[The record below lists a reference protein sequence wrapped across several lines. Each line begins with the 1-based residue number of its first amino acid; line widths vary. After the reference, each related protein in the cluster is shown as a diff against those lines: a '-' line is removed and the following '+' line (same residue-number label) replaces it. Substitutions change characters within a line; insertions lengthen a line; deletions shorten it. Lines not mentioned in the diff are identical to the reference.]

1 MKVELHYGKGL
12 MALRIPEANV
22 EQIIRPWRGEGKAD
36 NIALIRQ
43 AMTGRDAETF
53 QEEIAGKRLCVLTS
67 DGSRDMP
74 FDDDIFTQLFSVL
87 QKSSLVRFLICTGS
101 HDAETP
107 ESNRIA
113 EQIEKAARKAGLG
126 EFKIHSHDCE
136 RDRFVKAGRTSYGT
150 EVMFNAE
157 ADDAEIFL
165 VLSDVKVHYF
175 AGYSNPIKNFV
186 PGICAFKTVEQNHSL
201 ALDNKST
208 FGVHPWHKDEG
219 RRSNPVAED
228 QLEGMRL
235 IARSRPVYA
244 LVTISVSRKIQWARF
259 GPAEKVTP
267 EAFTTIDERNT
278 HKVRPV
284 GRLIVSPGGLPNDAS
299 LYNAQRALEMTKNA
313 VTEGGEILFLA
324 ACPDGIGER
333 RTIENFY
340 ERMTAPI
347 EEILKSIESEYK
359 LFSHK
364 AYKFAQM
371 IKQLR
376 RIRMCSE
383 ITDELVKAAH
393 LYPTDEPQAVV
404 DNWLAEEPDARITV
418 VDGANRIAL
427 YAKTHRGM

>member
-12 MALRIPEANV
+12 MALQIPEANV
-22 EQIIRPWRGEGKAD
+22 EEIIRPWQGEGKID

-43 AMTGRDAETF
+43 AMTGEDANNF

-101 HDAETP
+101 HDAETL

-113 EQIEKAARKAGLG
+113 EQIEKAARKAGLR

-136 RDRFVKAGRTSYGT
+136 RDRFVKAGLTSYGT

-157 ADDAEIFL
+157 ADDAEVFL
-165 VLSDVKVHYF
+165 VLSDAKVHYF

-186 PGICAFKTVEQNHSL
+186 PGICAFKTTEQNHSL

-208 FGVHPWHKDEG
+208 FGVHPWHKDES

-259 GPAEKVTP
+259 GPAERVSA
-267 EAFTTIDERNT
+267 EAFTIIDERNT

-299 LYNAQRALEMTKNA
+299 LYTAQRALEMTKNA
-313 VTEGGEILFLA
+313 VTEDGEILFLA
-324 ACPDGIGER
+324 ACPNGVGEKQ
-333 RTIENFY
+333 TMENFY
-340 ERMTAPI
+340 ERLTAPI
-347 EEILKSIESEYK
+347 DKTLKSIESEYK

-364 AYKFAQM
+364 AYKFAWM
-371 IKQLR
+371 IKRLR
-376 RIRMCSE
+376 RIWMCSE
-383 ITDELVKAAH
+383 IPDELVEAAH
-393 LYPTDEPQAVV
+393 LYPAGEPQAVV
-404 DNWLAEEPDARITV
+404 DNWLAEEPDVRITI

-427 YAKTHRGM
+427 YAKT